1 MFADH
6 SWQTIFFRLLN
17 FGVFVAVLWYVA
29 KKYLIV
35 TIKTHI
41 AQRNSLLKNLAQE
54 YAQIQLKQR
63 SLDQY
68 MMEQEKLTQALIGK
82 AHRWKLIVDEYHIR
96 RENEQQQLKA
106 EIERRMAIR
115 SEKMALSA
123 LQQQVLPGAIAQ
135 ARQELT
141 AYFMQKNQGHEF
153 IGELIRKIERE
164 NRG

>member
-6 SWQTIFFRLLN
+6 SWETIFFRLLN
-17 FGVFVAVLWYVA
+17 FGVFIAALWYVV

-41 AQRNSLLKNLAQE
+41 AQRASLLKNLTQE

-68 MMEQEKLTQALIGK
+68 MMEQEKLTQALISK
-82 AHRWKLIVDEYHIR
+82 AQRWKLIVDEYHIR
-96 RENEQQQLKA
+96 RESEKEHLKA
-106 EIERRMAIR
+106 EIERRMVIR
-115 SEKMALSA
+115 SENVALSA
-123 LQQQVLPGAIAQ
+123 LQQQVLPQAVAQ

-141 AYFMQKNQGHEF
+141 TYFMQKNNGHEF
-153 IGELIRKIERE
+153 IGELIRKMERE